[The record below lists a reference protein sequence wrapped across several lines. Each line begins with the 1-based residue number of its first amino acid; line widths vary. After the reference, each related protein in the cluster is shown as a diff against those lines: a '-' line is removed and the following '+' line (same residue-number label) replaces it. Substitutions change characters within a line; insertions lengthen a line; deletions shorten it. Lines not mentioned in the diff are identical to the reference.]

1 MNNVIR
7 VDDMKLVLLPPE
19 DYKEPTKEEVETE
32 TLKLI
37 TVFAGIK
44 QRVLRE
50 NKNHCQYVHAVHLQK
65 VLT

>member
-19 DYKEPTKEEVETE
+19 DYKEPTKEEVESE

>member
-50 NKNHCQYVHAVHLQK
+50 NKNHCQYVHAVKLKK

>member
-1 MNNVIR
+1 MEN
-7 VDDMKLVLLPPE
+7 MKLVLLPPE